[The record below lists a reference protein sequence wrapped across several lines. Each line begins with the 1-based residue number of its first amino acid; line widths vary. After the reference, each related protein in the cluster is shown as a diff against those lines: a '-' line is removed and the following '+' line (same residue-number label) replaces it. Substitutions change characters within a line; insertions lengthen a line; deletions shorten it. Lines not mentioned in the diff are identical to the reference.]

1 MNTFL
6 SCSTKH
12 HTLEQNK
19 QTSVVD
25 DKTQTGGA
33 NTANNKMLS
42 GREKN
47 PNVHRLWWWMSGDL
61 FSPQMGKKQQKE
73 SSNTKFQCDFC
84 LIISSSSA
92 FFFYWPKTN
101 SPSRWVNF
109 ICVLSDHCFRQKSRS
124 VTSKRLPYRRSKGS
138 SIVNATAKLTY
149 QWGKNP
155 DRKRCSLWDG
165 CNAQSSDRTGMQTGA
180 QIDSIQLSPAAS
192 QEHYPRHWRDREG
205 GKKNVM

>member
-61 FSPQMGKKQQKE
+61 FSPQMCKKQQKE

-92 FFFYWPKTN
+92 FFFFTDQRPTVRPAEWILFVFCLTTALDK
-101 SPSRWVNF
+101 
-109 ICVLSDHCFRQKSRS
+109 KSRS

-180 QIDSIQLSPAAS
+180 QIDSTQLSPAAS

-205 GKKNVM
+205 KKM